1 MCTYFYQNT
10 KCIMYCSFYDS
21 EIDVFVKLKNYVG
34 LICYMFTINTH
45 ICIKPEFIAKAVDK
59 DIRHC
64 T

>member
-1 MCTYFYQNT
+1 MRF
-10 KCIMYCSFYDS
+10 SFYDS

-34 LICYMFTINTH
+34 LICWAMFTINTH